1 MKKLVI
7 MMMAVITAVAML
19 VAGCGGSGEKKEA
32 AGDGGAKV
40 LRVGTEPAFAPFE
53 FQKEGSKE
61 LTGFDIDLVKAVGKQ
76 MGYKVEIQNMGF
88 DALIPALEAG
98 NIDVA
103 IAGMSIT
110 DERQKVVAF
119 SDPYYTSGLLIMVP
133 KDNTTI
139 KSIEDLKGK
148 RIACQIG
155 TTGEKKSRSIEGAT
169 VTAFNTQSEAS
180 MELKNGGAD
189 AVINDAPVVA
199 YYLQQGGSSVAKTVG
214 EKMEAEDYGMAVNKN
229 KPELAAE
236 INKAMAE
243 LKKNGEFDKIY
254 TTWFGEKK

>member
-32 AGDGGAKV
+32 ASDGAKV

-110 DERQKVVAF
+110 DERKKVVAF

-155 TTGEKKSRSIEGAT
+155 TTGEKKSRSIEGAV

-199 YYLQQGGSSVAKTVG
+199 YYLQQGGASVAKTVG

-254 TTWFGEKK
+254 ATWFGEK

>member
-1 MKKLVI
+1 MKKFLMLV
-7 MMMAVITAVAML
+7 MMMLTACAML
-19 VAGCGGSGEKKEA
+19 LTGCGGEKKEA
-32 AGDGGAKV
+32 AEKV
-40 LRVGTEPAFAPFE
+40 LRVGTEPSFAPFE

-61 LTGFDIDLVKAVGKQ
+61 FTGFDIDLVRAVGKQ
-76 MGYKVEIQNMGF
+76 MGYKVEVQNMGF
-88 DALIPALEAG
+88 DALIPALSAG

-110 DERQKVVAF
+110 DERKKVVEF
-119 SDPYYTSGLLIMVP
+119 SDPYYTSGLIIMVN
-133 KDNTTI
+133 KDNNDI
-139 KSIEDLKGK
+139 KTLKDLEGK

-155 TTGEKKSRSIEGAT
+155 TTGEKKSRSIPGAQ

-180 MELKNGGAD
+180 MEMKNGGAD

-199 YYLQQGGSSVAKTVG
+199 YYLKQGGSNYAKTVG
-214 EKMEAEDYGMAVNKN
+214 EKMEAEDYGMAVRKDNAK
-229 KPELAAE
+229 LAAD

-254 TTWFGEKK
+254 KTWFGDDK

>member
-1 MKKLVI
+1 M
-7 MMMAVITAVAML
+7 
-19 VAGCGGSGEKKEA
+19 
-32 AGDGGAKV
+32 
-40 LRVGTEPAFAPFE
+40 RVGTEPAFAPFE

-110 DERQKVVAF
+110 DERKKVVAF

-155 TTGEKKSRSIEGAT
+155 TTGEKKSRSIEGAV

-199 YYLQQGGSSVAKTVG
+199 YYLQQGGASVAKTVG

-254 TTWFGEKK
+254 ATWFGEK

>member
-1 MKKLVI
+1 MMKKFLMLV
-7 MMMAVITAVAML
+7 MMMLTACAML
-19 VAGCGGSGEKKEA
+19 LAGCGGDKKEA
-32 AGDGGAKV
+32 AEKV
-40 LRVGTEPAFAPFE
+40 LRVGTEPSFAPFE

-61 LTGFDIDLVKAVGKQ
+61 FTGFDIDLIRAIGKQ
-76 MGYKVEIQNMGF
+76 MGYKVEVQNMGF
-88 DALIPALEAG
+88 DALIPALNAG

-110 DERQKVVAF
+110 DERKKVVEF
-119 SDPYYTSGLLIMVP
+119 SDPYYTSGLIIMVN
-133 KDNTTI
+133 KDNNDI
-139 KSIEDLKGK
+139 KSLKDLEGK

-155 TTGEKKSRSIEGAT
+155 TTGEKKSRSIPGAQ

-180 MELKNGGAD
+180 LELKNGGAD

-199 YYLQQGGSSVAKTVG
+199 YYLQQGGSESAKTVG
-214 EKMEAEDYGMAVNKN
+214 EKMEAEDYGIAVKKDNAK
-229 KPELAAE
+229 LAAE

-254 TTWFGEKK
+254 KTWFGEDK

>member
-1 MKKLVI
+1 MKKLL
-7 MMMAVITAVAML
+7 ML
-19 VAGCGGSGEKKEA
+19 VMMIMVACAMMLAGCGGEKKDA
-32 AGDGGAKV
+32 ASAEKV
-40 LRVGTEPAFAPFE
+40 LRVGTEPSFAPFE

-61 LTGFDIDLVKAVGKQ
+61 FTGFDIDLIRAIGKQ
-76 MGYKVEIQNMGF
+76 MGYKVEVQNMGF
-88 DALIPALEAG
+88 DALIPALNAG

-110 DERQKVVAF
+110 DERKKVIVF
-119 SDPYYTSGLLIMVP
+119 SDPYYTSGLVIMVN
-133 KDNTTI
+133 KDNNDI
-139 KSIEDLKGK
+139 KSLKDLEGK

-155 TTGEKKSRSIEGAT
+155 TTGEKKSRSIPNAQ

-199 YYLQQGGSSVAKTVG
+199 YYLRQGGSESAKVVG
-214 EKMEAEDYGMAVNKN
+214 EKMEAEDYGIAVKKGNEK
-229 KPELAAE
+229 LAAD

-254 TTWFGEKK
+254 KTWFGEDK

>member
-19 VAGCGGSGEKKEA
+19 VAGCGGDKKEA
-32 AGDGGAKV
+32 AGGAKV

-110 DERQKVVAF
+110 DERKKVVAF

-180 MELKNGGAD
+180 MEMKNGGAD

-199 YYLQQGGSSVAKTVG
+199 YYLQQGGASVAKTVG

-229 KPELAAE
+229 KPELAVE

-254 TTWFGEKK
+254 ATWFGEKK

>member
-19 VAGCGGSGEKKEA
+19 VAGCGGSGDKKEA
-32 AGDGGAKV
+32 AGGAKV

-53 FQKEGSKE
+53 FQQEGSKE

-110 DERQKVVAF
+110 DERKKVVAF

-180 MELKNGGAD
+180 MEMKNGGAD

-199 YYLQQGGSSVAKTVG
+199 YYLQQGGVSVAKTVG

-254 TTWFGEKK
+254 ATWFGEKK

>member
-19 VAGCGGSGEKKEA
+19 VAGCGGDKKEA
-32 AGDGGAKV
+32 AGGAKV

-53 FQKEGSKE
+53 FQQEGSKE

-110 DERQKVVAF
+110 DERKKVVAF

-155 TTGEKKSRSIEGAT
+155 TTGEKKSRSVEGAT

-180 MELKNGGAD
+180 MEMKNGGAD

-199 YYLQQGGSSVAKTVG
+199 YYLQQGGASVAKTVG

-254 TTWFGEKK
+254 ATWFGEKK